1 MSASASVAVWRIDLA
16 KVSNWGS
23 IFIVILSL
31 PCEAVLLIPKGEG
44 TFIVTLIIVI

>member
-23 IFIVILSL
+23 IFIVILKEHHSFMMLWLKKLSL
-31 PCEAVLLIPKGEG
+31 E
-44 TFIVTLIIVI
+44 